1 MFIDLI
7 DVYQYHSPQIE
18 APKNSTH
25 NMWVELY
32 IYIHFFKFCDGIIL
46 SQIYSMHS
54 NFLMFVELFK

>member
-1 MFIDLI
+1 MFIELI

-32 IYIHFFKFCDGIIL
+32 IYTFFQIL
-46 SQIYSMHS
+46 
-54 NFLMFVELFK
+54 